1 MENELIKK
9 AQELR
14 NRGFTT
20 GEIADELNVSK
31 DTARWL
37 TLQTTT
43 SMSKKEAPV
52 DFAIN
57 WESLGGSS
65 SRMRYVSAAMA
76 DMALKYG
83 VADVVLGIAISGVP
97 FATLMAD
104 VMGVETGLETSLA
117 VFHPVKHRKDEE
129 AKGAISSN
137 FARVKGKRVVVVDD
151 VITSGRTIRE
161 AVEVL
166 KSQGATPVAVTVL
179 IDKKGISE
187 VAGVPVESLIRVR
200 RLG

>member
-1 MENELIKK
+1 MENELIRK
-9 AQELR
+9 ARELR
-14 NRGFTT
+14 SRGFTT

-43 SMSKKEAPV
+43 SVSRKEAPV

-104 VMGVETGLETSLA
+104 VMGAETGLETSLA
-117 VFHPVKHRKDEE
+117 VFHPVKHRKDEGAE
-129 AKGAISSN
+129 GAISSN
-137 FARVKGKRVVVVDD
+137 FAKVKGKRVIVVDD
-151 VITSGRTIRE
+151 VITSGRTIAE
-161 AVEVL
+161 VVEVL
-166 KSQGATPVAVTVL
+166 KNQGAKPIAVTVL

-187 VAGVPVESLIRVR
+187 VDGVPVESLIRVS

>member
-43 SMSKKEAPV
+43 SMSKKEAPM

-104 VMGVETGLETSLA
+104 VMGVETGLETSL
-117 VFHPVKHRKDEE
+117 
-129 AKGAISSN
+129 
-137 FARVKGKRVVVVDD
+137 
-151 VITSGRTIRE
+151 
-161 AVEVL
+161 
-166 KSQGATPVAVTVL
+166 
-179 IDKKGISE
+179 
-187 VAGVPVESLIRVR
+187 
-200 RLG
+200 